1 MSTWW
6 SVQLDRA
13 DSGSWSR
20 VVARLLSAIVATA
33 EVLASVVL
41 LLERFLLW
49 AWVVVLCVMERV
61 LLSIVLP
68 VLSVIELRTVLPD
81 FVNLRIVAVLIIL
94 LIYLRCPLNLVRF
107 FLGDGR
113 IRLGFSPAT
122 STELG
127 LDSIIFTENI
137 QVRMPTGSVMHLD

>member
-13 DSGSWSR
+13 DSSGWSR
-20 VVARLLSAIVATA
+20 VVARLLSPIVATA
-33 EVLASVVL
+33 KVLASVVL
-41 LLERFLLW
+41 LLEGLLLW

-61 LLSIVLP
+61 LLSIVFP
-68 VLSVIELRTVLPD
+68 VLSVVELRTVLPD
-81 FVNLRIVAVLIIL
+81 FVHLPIVAILIIL
-94 LIYLRCPLNLVRF
+94 LVYLRCPLNLVCF

-127 LDSIIFTENI
+127 LHSVIFTENI
-137 QVRMPTGSVMHLD
+137 QVGMPSRSMMHFD